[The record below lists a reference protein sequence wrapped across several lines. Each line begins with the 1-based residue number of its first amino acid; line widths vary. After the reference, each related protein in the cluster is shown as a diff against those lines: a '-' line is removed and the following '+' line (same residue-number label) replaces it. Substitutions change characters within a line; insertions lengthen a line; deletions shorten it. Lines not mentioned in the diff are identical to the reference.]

1 MSAAEIAMLIII
13 AFMWVVLTLAMRR
26 VGEIATERDTAQR
39 QLIIANQNIE
49 TMRPQVD
56 ELNKLKAGAMLIE
69 QVREQQAQKG
79 KKR

>member
-26 VGEIATERDTAQR
+26 VGEIATERDLAQR
-39 QLIIANQNIE
+39 QLIIANRNIE

-56 ELNKLKAGAMLIE
+56 ELNRLKAGALLIE
-69 QVREQQAQKG
+69 QVREQQARKG